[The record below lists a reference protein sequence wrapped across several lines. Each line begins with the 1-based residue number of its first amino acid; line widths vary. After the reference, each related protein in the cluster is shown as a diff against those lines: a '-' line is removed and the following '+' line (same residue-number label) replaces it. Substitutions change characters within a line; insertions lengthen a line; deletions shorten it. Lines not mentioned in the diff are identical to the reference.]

1 MTKNS
6 TISVWYNS
14 HWYIIYAMHY
24 ITFISQTTWKICF
37 TIIMF
42 KAVRQ
47 FCLLYLAINIYSI
60 CFSCKWYCMAS
71 FYPPS
76 NRNYQCVC
84 VIMNAC
90 FFVFLQKKNPI
101 SPQSYLPITHFL
113 VSGECPFPTIYIRA
127 IQNAVHFLGKH
138 NALKRAQKR
147 HWSMIL
153 FAFVLVAV
161 WNSGYHLN
169 T

>member
-6 TISVWYNS
+6 TISVWHNS

-90 FFVFLQKKNPI
+90 FFVFLQKKNRFHRSHTFPSPI
-101 SPQSYLPITHFL
+101 FSSQASVLFQQFIFVQFKMQSI
-113 VSGECPFPTIYIRA
+113 S
-127 IQNAVHFLGKH
+127 
-138 NALKRAQKR
+138 
-147 HWSMIL
+147 
-153 FAFVLVAV
+153 
-161 WNSGYHLN
+161 
-169 T
+169 